1 MIFMKVLE
9 VDSISKK
16 YNKKVILENIS
27 FTINAGEVVGLV
39 GPNGA
44 GKSTLMKILV
54 DIVKSDKGKVM
65 ICDLDIKKERDV
77 VMEKTSFLIEEPS
90 LYDSFTVE
98 EFFKLNAY
106 LRNINEK
113 NLKDAFEY
121 LGNNFNTKK
130 KIKKLSLGM
139 KQEVALATC
148 FMNDSQLYIFDE
160 PINGL
165 DFSNVLKFRK
175 KIAELKTQNKSVIIS
190 SHILKELEVMVDYYL
205 FLNKGMIIVVG
216 KDDDI
221 EKKYQDMFNE
231 ESIF

>member
-1 MIFMKVLE
+1 MKVLE